1 MQTNQKCISKMN
13 DMGNAEEENCED
25 IFLGAE
31 VENCDDIFFL
41 ISFYMEGAEEENCDD
56 FFWFFFT
63 WKMQRLTS
71 YFFTW
76 KIKRMKIVLT

>member
-25 IFLGAE
+25 IFFGAE

-56 FFWFFFT
+56 FFCFSLHGRCRGLHHIFSHG
-63 WKMQRLTS
+63 RL
-71 YFFTW
+71 
-76 KIKRMKIVLT
+76 RG